1 MPKIVFMLLLC
12 LLLAGCEAVGRGIA
26 AELLDESRS
35 VEKSGRCVVTGYR
48 VPGTE
53 SHLHPGE
60 TVKILMIH
68 GIGTHSPGY
77 SLLLQE
83 NLAKNLGLNVMSR
96 TGRQVKR

>member
-60 TVKILMIH
+60 TVKILMTTASAPILRA
-68 GIGTHSPGY
+68 IPCCCRKIWRKTS
-77 SLLLQE
+77 
-83 NLAKNLGLNVMSR
+83 A
-96 TGRQVKR
+96 